1 MFAVPLKRIFHG
13 KFINRII
20 DAIDPKRMTDQAANA
35 CKEHLHM
42 DPVDLMDKT
51 LEDFQLNNN
60 AVPAEIIQLRYNH
73 FQNKRRS
80 K

>member
-1 MFAVPLKRIFHG
+1 MKRIFHG
-13 KFINRII
+13 NDISII
-20 DAIDPKRMTDQAANA
+20 IVALDPKRLTEQAANA
-35 CKEHLHM
+35 CNEDLHM
-42 DPVDLMDKT
+42 NPIDLIDKT

-60 AVPAEIIQLRYNH
+60 GVAAEIIQLRYNH